1 MPGLPRRNKILLRSA
16 GAQGQKQCVRPL
28 GKVPTLG
35 IEPAIKNPSGVPGS
49 CGILGLRPG
58 VGSVIRFQGQMTAT
72 WVRHGEGPRETGQA
86 ILVRTVPGS
95 LSGRATPRVP
105 SLSNSRSRRS
115 QDLGVKVR
123 RKKKLSCI
131 NVPMG
136 GTTAPS
142 HSLLTPPAWR
152 RPIKIHRPPSP
163 SCYRANENRRGATP
177 RGSETL
183 PFSPPHPFCVQWGCQ
198 EGWADAAPDQ
208 PPRPPTRSQSHS

>member
-1 MPGLPRRNKILLRSA
+1 M
-16 GAQGQKQCVRPL
+16 RPL

-35 IEPAIKNPSGVPGS
+35 IEPAIKNPSGAPGS

-58 VGSVIRFQGQMTAT
+58 VGSVIRFQGRMTAT

-123 RKKKLSCI
+123 DRKS
-131 NVPMG
+131 V
-136 GTTAPS
+136 
-142 HSLLTPPAWR
+142 
-152 RPIKIHRPPSP
+152 
-163 SCYRANENRRGATP
+163 
-177 RGSETL
+177 
-183 PFSPPHPFCVQWGCQ
+183 V
-198 EGWADAAPDQ
+198 
-208 PPRPPTRSQSHS
+208 

>member
-1 MPGLPRRNKILLRSA
+1 M
-16 GAQGQKQCVRPL
+16 RPL
-28 GKVPTLG
+28 GNVPTLG
-35 IEPAIKNPSGVPGS
+35 IEPPIKNPSGAPGS
-49 CGILGLRPG
+49 RGILGLRPG
-58 VGSVIRFQGQMTAT
+58 VGSAIRFQGRMTAT
-72 WVRHGEGPRETGQA
+72 RVRQGEGPTETGRT

-105 SLSNSRSRRS
+105 SLSNSLGRRS

-131 NVPMG
+131 NVPRG

-152 RPIKIHRPPSP
+152 RPISTHRPPSP
-163 SCYRANENRRGATP
+163 SRYQANEDRRGATP

-183 PFSPPHPFCVQWGCQ
+183 PLAPPHPFCVQWRCP
-198 EGWADAAPDQ
+198 EGWADATPDQ
-208 PPRPPTRSQSHS
+208 PSRPPPAPRAIH

>member
-1 MPGLPRRNKILLRSA
+1 M
-16 GAQGQKQCVRPL
+16 RPL

-35 IEPAIKNPSGVPGS
+35 IEPAIKNPSGAPGS

-58 VGSVIRFQGQMTAT
+58 VGSVIRFQGRMTAT

-123 RKKKLSCI
+123 RKKKSYHVSTFQWAGPPPPPIHYLLRRPGGGQSKHTDRPVRRATGPMRIAAGLPHVAARPSLSLRP
-131 NVPMG
+131 VPSASNG
-136 GTTAPS
+136 DAKRVGLRPI
-142 HSLLTPPAWR
+142 LTSPRDPPPAPR
-152 RPIKIHRPPSP
+152 AIHKAQRP
-163 SCYRANENRRGATP
+163 
-177 RGSETL
+177 
-183 PFSPPHPFCVQWGCQ
+183 
-198 EGWADAAPDQ
+198 
-208 PPRPPTRSQSHS
+208 